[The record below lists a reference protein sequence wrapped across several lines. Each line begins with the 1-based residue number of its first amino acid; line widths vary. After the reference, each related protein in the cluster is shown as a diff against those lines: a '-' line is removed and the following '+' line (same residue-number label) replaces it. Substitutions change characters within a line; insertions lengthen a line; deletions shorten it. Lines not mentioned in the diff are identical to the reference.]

1 MAVASQRLCRPTECL
16 RTERRLK
23 RRGTPCFMGFA
34 MVATDF
40 LPVVA
45 STILYLPIRLV
56 QGSVDLRAVD
66 ELAVCDGW
74 PGSGA
79 PEQEVG
85 QVGDV
90 PAAIEAVVPLARIAR
105 QVLGADAVE
114 GAVEPRLHVAEQDM
128 DDGQHGIGVFPAAL
142 DDRVVAEA
150 VGEAVVAL
158 QTIGDEAGTGFG
170 IAADKAAQIRR
181 GSGRQYGDA
190 GAAGDET
197 ALLDALAL
205 ARRGRDCFDRDRH
218 QALVRIAEAA
228 APAFGFAATT
238 VIALIDLDQTVEWIF
253 PPLA

>member
-1 MAVASQRLCRPTECL
+1 MTWFCRDMLSRAP
-16 RTERRLK
+16 
-23 RRGTPCFMGFA
+23 
-34 MVATDF
+34 
-40 LPVVA
+40 A
-45 STILYLPIRLV
+45 STTSASNWLEYNLPIRLV

-114 GAVEPRLHVAEQDM
+114 GAVEPRLHIAEQDM
-128 DDGQHGIGVFPAAL
+128 DDGQHGIGVFAAVL

-158 QTIGDEAGTGFG
+158 RPSVIMRAPGLAAPRTKPPRFAAVAAGRTAMRALPATKWLFLMPSPC
-170 IAADKAAQIRR
+170 R
-181 GSGRQYGDA
+181 
-190 GAAGDET
+190 GAAGTVST
-197 ALLDALAL
+197 AIAIRLLF
-205 ARRGRDCFDRDRH
+205 GS
-218 QALVRIAEAA
+218 VR
-228 APAFGFAATT
+228 PRPRLSG
-238 VIALIDLDQTVEWIF
+238 LPR
-253 PPLA
+253 PP